1 MKKKLHYL
9 IIVYTVLLT
18 ISFISCSNPNS
29 SSIETSTPEWTDVS
43 DKSDLIGSWK
53 AEFHSDGIHDTN
65 TIYVGSNY
73 AGFLKMEL
81 DYSEAT
87 PDYQNS
93 IPTVVN
99 YLQSN
104 GYSCTNDSV
113 NKKLTAIFNF
123 FSSNLDLFITKSN
136 MKINSSKT
144 KIKMTSDG
152 KTAEYSKQ

>member
-1 MKKKLHYL
+1 
-9 IIVYTVLLT
+9 
-18 ISFISCSNPNS
+18 
-29 SSIETSTPEWTDVS
+29 
-43 DKSDLIGSWK
+43 
-53 AEFHSDGIHDTN
+53 
-65 TIYVGSNY
+65 
-73 AGFLKMEL
+73 MEL

-113 NKKLTAIFNF
+113 NKTLTAIFNF
-123 FSSNLDLFITKSN
+123 SSSNLDLFITKSN

>member
-1 MKKKLHYL
+1 MKKILHYL

-18 ISFISCSNPNS
+18 ISFISCSNPS
-29 SSIETSTPEWTDVS
+29 SSSNETSKPEWTDVS
-43 DKSDLIGSWK
+43 DKSDLIGTWK
-53 AEFHSDGIHDTN
+53 AEFHSDGVHDTN

-73 AGFLKMEL
+73 AGYLKMEQ

-87 PDYQNS
+87 PDYQNK
-93 IPTVVN
+93 IPIVVN
-99 YLQSN
+99 YLRSN

-113 NKKLTAIFNF
+113 NKKLTAILN
-123 FSSNLDLFITKSN
+123 FSSSDLDLLITETN